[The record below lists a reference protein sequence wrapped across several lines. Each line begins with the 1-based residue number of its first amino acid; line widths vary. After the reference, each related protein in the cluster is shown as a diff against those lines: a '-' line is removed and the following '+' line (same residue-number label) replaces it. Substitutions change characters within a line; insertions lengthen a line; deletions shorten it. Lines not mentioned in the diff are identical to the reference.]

1 MADSVQGPEA
11 EKRRF
16 RRVYFAF
23 MVQASDSARTV
34 IGRCQR
40 ISSSGL
46 YVYAPD
52 PFPDNHPI
60 RLRFVLPGQNDLLDV
75 EGRVLR
81 SRREDA
87 GEGTLGGMLVLLA
100 RQMPECET
108 AIREFVLTCILREKE
123 YDDRYLPS
131 EGPEGGAADV
141 IPIRFFGT
149 DLPLDEYVVNISEGG
164 AFIRTLRP
172 RVPGAQVLV
181 DLYLP
186 GSDQVT
192 RLSARVAWTRPP
204 DASGSGLSG
213 MGLEF
218 LGVPPGVS
226 EALRVFVDRFGNE
239 SA

>member
-1 MADSVQGPEA
+1 MSDPRLDPGA

-23 MVQASDSARTV
+23 MVQASDSARNV

-46 YVYAPD
+46 YVFAPD
-52 PFPDNHPI
+52 PFPEGHPV
-60 RLRFVLPGQNDLLDV
+60 RLRFALPGQTELLDV
-75 EGRVLR
+75 EGKVLR
-81 SRREDA
+81 SRREDPAA
-87 GEGTLGGMLVLLA
+87 GVMGGMMVLLA
-100 RQMPECET
+100 RQRPDSEQ
-108 AIREFVLTCILREKE
+108 AIRQFVLTCILREQE
-123 YDDRYLPS
+123 YGGNVLPS
-131 EGPEGGAADV
+131 EGPDAAGDV

-164 AFIRTLRP
+164 AFVRTLQP
-172 RVPGAQVLV
+172 RAPGSQVLV

-186 GSDQVT
+186 GAAQVT
-192 RLSARVAWTRPP
+192 RLSARVAWHRPADP
-204 DASGSGLSG
+204 AAPGLSG

-218 LGVPPGVS
+218 LGVTPELAGN
-226 EALRVFVDRFGNE
+226 LRSFVERFGNE